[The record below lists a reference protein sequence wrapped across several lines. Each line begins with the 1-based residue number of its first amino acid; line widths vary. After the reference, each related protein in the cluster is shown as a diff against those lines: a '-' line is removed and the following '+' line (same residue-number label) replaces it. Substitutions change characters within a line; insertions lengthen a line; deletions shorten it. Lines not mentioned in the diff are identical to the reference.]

1 MCSCCP
7 ELFSFRL
14 DESLAMANVS
24 DLLTAFSP
32 IRVYGQVHRIVGLVV
47 EGTCAR
53 SSIGSLCELFP
64 LQDGEVIP
72 AEIVG
77 YSNNRALLM
86 PLGELR
92 GLGPGSRIRVKKEQ
106 ATISVGDGLLGRV
119 LDGMAQ
125 PLDQGPPLYLPHEK
139 ALYSLPPGPM
149 QRDAITQ
156 PLDLGIRAING
167 LLTCGIGQRMGIMAG
182 SGVGKSVLLGMMA
195 KYAKADINVIAL
207 IGERGREVKEFIE
220 RDLGKESLAHSVI
233 VAVTSDQS
241 PLLRMRGAF
250 VATAIAEYFC
260 QRGKNVLLMMDSVTR
275 FAMAMRE
282 IGLSIGE
289 PPTTKGYTPSVF
301 ATLPKLLER
310 AGNFQHQG
318 SITGLYTVLVDGDD
332 LTEPVADS
340 VRSILDGHIVLSRS
354 IAAKNHYPAIDVM
367 MSTSRVMRDITTSR
381 HRELAGKARSV
392 MAIYRES
399 EDLINIGAYATG
411 SNKKIDYAISRMDA
425 INAFLTQGFE
435 ESSTLE
441 ETIAAMGELVSDRQG
456 NDRRRAGRKG
466 FDRRKTD
473 MSADE

>member
-1 MCSCCP
+1 MT
-7 ELFSFRL
+7 
-14 DESLAMANVS
+14 DAAA
-24 DLLTAFSP
+24 LLPSFSP
-32 IRVYGQVHRIVGLVV
+32 IRVYGKVHRIVGLVV
-47 EGTCAR
+47 EGTCPR
-53 SSIGSLCELFP
+53 SSIGSMCEISP
-64 LQDGEVIP
+64 LQEGEPVP

-77 YSNNRALLM
+77 YANDRALLM

-92 GLGPGSRIRVKKEQ
+92 GLGPGSLIRVCKEQ
-106 ATISVGDGLLGRV
+106 ATISVGPALLGRV
-119 LDGMAQ
+119 LDGMGQ
-125 PLDQGPPLYLPHEK
+125 PLDQGPPPSLPQEK

-149 QRDAITQ
+149 QRDTIAE

-220 RDLGKESLAHSVI
+220 RDLGEAGLAHSVI
-233 VAVTSDQS
+233 IAVTSDQS

-260 QRGKNVLLMMDSVTR
+260 QQGKNVLLMMDSVTR

-310 AGNFQHQG
+310 AGNFQNQG

-367 MSTSRVMRDITTSR
+367 MSTSRVMRDITSAR
-381 HRELAGKARSV
+381 HRELAGKIRSV
-392 MAIYRES
+392 MAVYRES
-399 EDLINIGAYATG
+399 EDLINIGAYAAG

-425 INAFLTQGFE
+425 INTFLTQGFE
-435 ESSTLE
+435 ESSSLE
-441 ETIAAMGELVSDRQG
+441 ETISSMGELVSDRQAS
-456 NDRRRAGRKG
+456 DRRRPGRKG
-466 FDRRKTD
+466 LDRRKTD
-473 MSADE
+473 QGDDEA

>member
-1 MCSCCP
+1 
-7 ELFSFRL
+7 
-14 DESLAMANVS
+14 MAIVD
-24 DLLTAFSP
+24 DLMQQFSP
-32 IRVYGQVHRIVGLVV
+32 IRVHGKVHRIVGLVV
-47 EGTCAR
+47 EGSCPR
-53 SSIGSLCELFP
+53 SSIGSLCEIVP
-64 LQDGEVIP
+64 LNDGSPVP

-92 GLGPGSRIRVKKEQ
+92 GLGPGSLIRVRKDQ
-106 ATISVGDGLLGRV
+106 ATISVGEAMLGRV

-125 PLDQGPPLYLPHEK
+125 PMDQGPPLYLPHEK
-139 ALYSLPPGPM
+139 GLYTLPLGPM
-149 QRDAITQ
+149 RRETITQ

-195 KYAKADINVIAL
+195 KYAKADVNVIAL

-220 RDLGKESLAHSVI
+220 RDLGEAGLEHSVI

-250 VATAIAEYFC
+250 VATAIAEYFS
-260 QRGKNVLLMMDSVTR
+260 QQGKNVLLMMDSITR

-310 AGNFQHQG
+310 AGNFLDQG

-367 MSTSRVMRDITTSR
+367 MSTSRVMRDITSPR

-392 MAIYRES
+392 MAVYRES
-399 EDLINIGAYATG
+399 EDLINIGAYAAG
-411 SNKKIDYAISRMDA
+411 SNKKIDYAISRIDA
-425 INAFLTQGFE
+425 INSFLTQEFH
-435 ESSTLE
+435 ESATLE
-441 ETIAAMGELVSDRQG
+441 ETITALGDLVSDREG
-456 NDRRRAGRKG
+456 SERRRPGRRGLDRRH
-466 FDRRKTD
+466 TD
-473 MSADE
+473 TPSGDAS